1 MRDIVQRCTADDAV
15 ANAFGDFVVLA
26 KWGSHHTAQRQAI
39 FFCDDY
45 VLSDVHETTGQVTR
59 IRCLQGR
66 IRKTLTGTVRRNKVL
81 EDRKSFLKVGEDW
94 VFNDVLTTRR

>member
-1 MRDIVQRCTADDAV
+1 MSDIVQRRTANDAV

-26 KWGSHHTAQRQAI
+26 KWGSYHTAQGQAI
-39 FFCDDY
+39 FFCDDD

-66 IRKTLTGTVRRNKVL
+66 IRQTLTGTVRRNEVL
-81 EDRKSFLKVGEDW
+81 EDGKSFLKVGEDR
-94 VFNDVLTTRR
+94 VLDDVLATCR